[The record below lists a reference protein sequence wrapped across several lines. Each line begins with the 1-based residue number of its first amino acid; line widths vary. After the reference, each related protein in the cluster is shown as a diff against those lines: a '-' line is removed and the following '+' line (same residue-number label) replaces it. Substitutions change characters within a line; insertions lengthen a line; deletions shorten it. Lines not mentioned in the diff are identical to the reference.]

1 MKWFI
6 SPKELRRRGVVGMNQ
21 RNAWFIAELNP
32 RRNYPLV
39 DDKLVTK
46 KLALDAGIAV
56 PELYGVIEANHDI
69 RNLARI
75 VGKHDDFVIKPA
87 HGSGGN
93 GIMVIVGRMRG
104 HFRKASGQ
112 IVDQASMAHHVSNIL
127 SGMHSLGGQPDKAM
141 IEYRV
146 HFHPM
151 FEEVSFQG
159 VPDIRTVVYKGYPV
173 MAMVRLPTR
182 DSDGKANLHQGAVG
196 AGIDM
201 GSGRTEHG
209 VWHNQIIDLHPDT
222 GAPIGGLEIPGWD
235 RLLELAA
242 GCFELTGLGYLGVDL
257 VLDRDR
263 GPLMLELNARPG
275 LAVQLAN
282 GIGLGH
288 RIAMIDAAIG
298 KAGKPATSPAE
309 RAAFAQTRFSAEA
322 ARHFTP

>member
-6 SPKELRRRGVVGMNQ
+6 SPKALRRRGVVGMNQ
-21 RNAWFIAELNP
+21 RNAQFIAELNP

-39 DDKLVTK
+39 DDKLLTK

-56 PELYGVIEANHDI
+56 PELYGVIETNHDI

-75 VGKHDDFVIKPA
+75 VGEHDDFVIKPA

-93 GIMVIVGRMRG
+93 GIVVILGRLQG
-104 HFRKASGQ
+104 QFRKASGQ
-112 IVDQASMAHHVSNIL
+112 IIDQAGMAHHVSNIL
-127 SGMHSLGGQPDKAM
+127 SGMYSLGGRPDKAM

-151 FEEVSFQG
+151 FEGISFQG

-201 GSGRTEHG
+201 ASGCTTRG
-209 VWHNQIIDLHPDT
+209 VWRHQIIDLHPDT
-222 GAPIGGLEIPGWD
+222 GMPIGGLHIPGWD
-235 RLLELAA
+235 RLLVLAA
-242 GCFELTGLGYLGVDL
+242 ECFELTGLGYLGVDL

-263 GPLMLELNARPG
+263 GPLILELNARPG

-282 GIGLGH
+282 DSGLGQ
-288 RIAMIDAAIG
+288 RIALIDAAIG
-298 KAGKPATSPAE
+298 KNGQPTAPASA
-309 RAAFAQTRFSAEA
+309 RAAFAQARF
-322 ARHFTP
+322 R